1 MMRTSKEWLEQDE
14 ECPCCSRN
22 EHDLA
27 RERLIFMEDEMYFAG
42 ESRDCETYRK
52 KISAD
57 YDFNI
62 KAEQAYECF
71 THHMIMF
78 APSLKRERN
87 IAIGECFKRIWG
99 EGWEEFM
106 KEFNLT

>member
-1 MMRTSKEWLEQDE
+1 MMRTSKEWLEQDK

-27 RERLIFMEDEMYFAG
+27 RERLIFMEDE
-42 ESRDCETYRK
+42 CETHLK
-52 KISAD
+52 QALAD

-62 KAEQAYECF
+62 KVKQAYECF